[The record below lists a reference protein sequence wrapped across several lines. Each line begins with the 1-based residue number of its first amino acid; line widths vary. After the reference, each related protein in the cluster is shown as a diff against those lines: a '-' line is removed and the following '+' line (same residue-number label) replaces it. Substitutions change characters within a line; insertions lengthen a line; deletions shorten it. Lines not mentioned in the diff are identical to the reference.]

1 MFNFTEKMTFFLH
14 FYHYYFSAL
23 DTASEY
29 QVQEALE
36 RVMKGRSVITI
47 AHRISTIQNSG
58 KNNLLISLRSSI
70 NLRDFFFFKK
80 IEFYRFNQRF
90 TKWKNRGTRH
100 LRRIVTT

>member
-1 MFNFTEKMTFFLH
+1 MRIIHQCQISLC
-14 FYHYYFSAL
+14 FSAL

-58 KNNLLISLRSSI
+58 NYVL
-70 NLRDFFFFKK
+70 
-80 IEFYRFNQRF
+80 Y
-90 TKWKNRGTRH
+90 
-100 LRRIVTT
+100 V

>member
-1 MFNFTEKMTFFLH
+1 MKIMHVLHKNLTEKHCLILQKKMTFFLH

-58 KNNLLISLRSSI
+58 K
-70 NLRDFFFFKK
+70 K
-80 IEFYRFNQRF
+80 
-90 TKWKNRGTRH
+90 
-100 LRRIVTT
+100 